1 MRAAVV
7 VMVAMMVFLASGFV
21 HAQPDLLVLPA
32 DVTGVV
38 MFPDGG
44 TPADGLR
51 VRVWNADTEEVVF
64 KTRTDKNGVFGIPR
78 LETGNHYVTVGPVR
92 IDMEIMDARA
102 GITPQPHG
110 MVVVIPKRMPV
121 SPLIPSGAGV
131 AATIP
136 QVMSP

>member
-1 MRAAVV
+1 MKATAILTVMAAV
-7 VMVAMMVFLASGFV
+7 LATGFS
-21 HAQPDLLVLPA
+21 AAAAPDLLVLPS
-32 DVTGVV
+32 DVRGVV
-38 MFPDGG
+38 MFPDGE

-64 KTRTDKNGVFGIPR
+64 KTRTDKNGAFGIPQ
-78 LETGNHYVTVGPVR
+78 LDTGNHYVTVGPVR
-92 IDMEIMDARA
+92 IDMEIMAARA

-121 SPLIPSGAGV
+121 SPIVPTGAA

-136 QVMSP
+136 QVVSP